1 MVILGAAGGNIS
13 LSIQQRF
20 SGSSVVNAFLSLL
33 EENGIPY
40 EVISSGASDVAGF
53 EAP

>member
-20 SGSSVVNAFLSLL
+20 SEKTVVEAFLSLL
-33 EENGIPY
+33 KENGIPY
-40 EVISSGASDVAGF
+40 EIISSGVSDVAGF